1 MPTTPEIS
9 APKSVKTRFCVISD
23 THNQSPGSESSLYAY
38 RRPLPAVDVLFHAG
52 DLKMTGQMKEYLEI
66 LDVLAA
72 AEAKLKIVI
81 AGNHDTTLDDDF
93 YKEIGQTRFHRSKP
107 ENLSKVKDLW
117 TGERA
122 MQAGI
127 VYLEEGTRKFQ
138 LTNGAQ
144 LRVDSPDRLSEDRLL
159 CSF

>member
-1 MPTTPEIS
+1 
-9 APKSVKTRFCVISD
+9 
-23 THNQSPGSESSLYAY
+23 
-38 RRPLPAVDVLFHAG
+38 
-52 DLKMTGQMKEYLEI
+52 MTGQMKEYLEI
-66 LDVLAA
+66 FDVLAA

-93 YKEIGQTRFHRSKP
+93 YREIGQTRFHRNRP
-107 ENLSKVKDLW
+107 ESLSKVKDLW

-127 VYLEEGTRKFQ
+127 IYLEEGTRKFQ

-144 LRVDSPDRLSEDRLL
+144 LTVDSPDRPSEDRLR
-159 CSF
+159 CPF

>member
-1 MPTTPEIS
+1 
-9 APKSVKTRFCVISD
+9 
-23 THNQSPGSESSLYAY
+23 
-38 RRPLPAVDVLFHAG
+38 
-52 DLKMTGQMKEYLEI
+52 MTGQMKEYLEI
-66 LDVLAA
+66 FDVLAA

-93 YKEIGQTRFHRSKP
+93 YREIGQTRFHRNRP

-144 LRVDSPDRLSEDRLL
+144 LTVDSPDRPSEDRLR